1 MKKLTA
7 VVLTLLLI
15 LSLAACGAQGGSD
28 ASGNTTGQQTDG
40 GSQEGE
46 GSEDGT
52 ETGQQ
57 EGTEDPAAEGESS
70 GSPATPSGESSGSDH
85 GEFGDFVIDIEEAV
99 LTQDGDGNPAL
110 AVTFTWTNNS
120 SETLCAWEVWQFYA
134 YQDGIQV
141 DTTWVFDNPDVTMDD
156 KDSTRIKP
164 GASLTFQKVFS
175 LFNDVS
181 DVEVE
186 VEQWYD
192 YQQNPGVIAACTYE
206 LP

>member
-1 MKKLTA
+1 MKKFTA
-7 VVLTLLLI
+7 VLMICLLI
-15 LSLAACGAQGGSD
+15 LSLAACGGTGGGS
-28 ASGNTTGQQTDG
+28 TDG
-40 GSQEGE
+40 QV
-46 GSEDGT
+46 
-52 ETGQQ
+52 
-57 EGTEDPAAEGESS
+57 DPAAQPDGSEGNTEGDDSQNPDDSASGDQDNSGTPAMPSGSS
-70 GSPATPSGESSGSDH
+70 GSTDH
-85 GEFGDFVIDIEEAV
+85 GEFGDFAIDIEEAV
-99 LTQDGDGNPAL
+99 LTQDGDGKPAL

-120 SETLCAWEVWQFYA
+120 SETLSAWDVWQFYA

-156 KDSTRIKP
+156 KDSTRIRP
-164 GASLTFQKVFS
+164 GTSLTFQKVFS

-192 YQQNPGVIAACTYE
+192 YKQDPGVIAACTYM

>member
-1 MKKLTA
+1 MKKFTA
-7 VVLTLLLI
+7 VLMICLLI
-15 LSLAACGAQGGSD
+15 LSLAACGTAGGGTSGGPSVPPEQTDDGGQSEGGDSQAPDGSD
-28 ASGNTTGQQTDG
+28 T
-40 GSQEGE
+40 EGE
-46 GSEDGT
+46 GSSGT
-52 ETGQQ
+52 
-57 EGTEDPAAEGESS
+57 PVSPSS
-70 GSPATPSGESSGSDH
+70 VATNTDH
-85 GEFGDFVIDIEEAV
+85 GEFDGFAIDIEEAV

-120 SETLCAWEVWQFYA
+120 EETLSAWDVWQFYA

-141 DTTWVFDNPDVTMDD
+141 DTTWVFDNPDVTLDD
-156 KDSTRIKP
+156 KDTTRIRP
-164 GASLTFQKVFS
+164 GTSLTFQKVFS

-192 YQQNPGVIAACTYE
+192 YKQDPGVIAACTYV

>member
-1 MKKLTA
+1 MKKFTA
-7 VVLTLLLI
+7 VLMICLLI
-15 LSLAACGAQGGSD
+15 LSLAACGGTGGGS
-28 ASGNTTGQQTDG
+28 TDG
-40 GSQEGE
+40 QV
-46 GSEDGT
+46 
-52 ETGQQ
+52 
-57 EGTEDPAAEGESS
+57 DPAAQPDGSEGNTEGDDSQNPDDPAS
-70 GSPATPSGESSGSDH
+70 GDQDNSGTPATPSGSSGSTDH
-85 GEFGDFVIDIEEAV
+85 GEFGDFAIDIEEAV
-99 LTQDGDGNPAL
+99 LTQDGDGKPAL

-120 SETLCAWEVWQFYA
+120 SETLSAWDVWQFYA

-156 KDSTRIKP
+156 KDSTRIRP
-164 GASLTFQKVFS
+164 GTSLTFQKVFS

-192 YQQNPGVIAACTYE
+192 YKQDPGVIAACTYM

>member
-7 VVLTLLLI
+7 VILTCLLV
-15 LSLAACGAQGGSD
+15 LSLAACGGTPSGGSNTP
-28 ASGNTTGQQTDG
+28 SGDG
-40 GSQEGE
+40 S
-46 GSEDGT
+46 
-52 ETGQQ
+52 
-57 EGTEDPAAEGESS
+57 GTEDPSADGQQPDGGAQPGEDA
-70 GSPATPSGESSGSDH
+70 GGNGTPVQPSDQANNTDH

-120 SETLCAWEVWQFYA
+120 DQTLSAWDVWQFYA

-141 DTTWVFDNPDVTMDD
+141 DTTWVFDNPDVTLDD
-156 KDSTRIKP
+156 KDSTRIRP
-164 GASLTFQKVFS
+164 GASITFQKVFS

-192 YQQNPGVIAACTYE
+192 YQNDPGVIAACTYV
-206 LP
+206 LPQS